1 MLRKATL
8 FWILVTLPSM
18 TAIAMYND
26 VLLTGLDS
34 SKSITLVVN
43 GAERPLGVVGAG
55 GDVSIPLDAN
65 LDAALDPN
73 KNYVVYKD
81 SCSRYVIFVKDS
93 DDEDRCR
100 RKNESAKADDPCGRC
115 VPVALIL
122 KGQFRAHPDAPAGAA
137 SAAPVGGG
145 STGFSLGAFGFAS
158 SKQTIIINAG
168 TGVPIIDGRFDD
180 AGYNRPRVIRIDEKG
195 SGLGGGGG
203 VNLAWAQSPVG
214 FRVGVAHEQDR
225 SSPTETVNGQRDLNG
240 LIFDQSGDARLG
252 STTLFVGPTVNLGAG
267 LFVTGGPVFSW
278 WDVELSQTGSL
289 RALCPN
295 PCVVVN
301 TDDVREKVDGTDVGF
316 HFGADYYPGNRW
328 FGFSVSVMRVTLK
341 DVYDPTRALALPR
354 DWKDVNV
361 FIGGTIRTSGGS
373 PRRLFR

>member
-1 MLRKATL
+1 MLRKTTL
-8 FWILVTLPSM
+8 LWILVTIPAM
-18 TAIAMYND
+18 TAIAMQKD
-26 VLLTGLDS
+26 VLLKGLDTN
-34 SKSITLVVN
+34 KTVTLVVD
-43 GAERPLGVVGAG
+43 GAERPLGVVGSAG
-55 GDVSIPLDAN
+55 DISIALDAN

-81 SCSRYVIFVKDS
+81 SCSRYAIFVKDS
-93 DDEDRCR
+93 DDEDDCR
-100 RKNESAKADDPCGRC
+100 RKNKSAKADDPCGRC

-122 KGQFRAHPDAPAGAA
+122 KGQVRAHPDAPSSSGT
-137 SAAPVGGG
+137 AAPSVAG

-158 SKQTIIINAG
+158 SNQTIIINAD
-168 TGVPIIDGRFDD
+168 TGVPIIDGRFDES
-180 AGYNRPRVIRIDEKG
+180 GYNRPRVIRIDEKG

-203 VNLAWAQSPVG
+203 VNLAWAQFPLG

-225 SSPTETVNGQRDLNG
+225 SSPTEIVNGQRDLNG
-240 LIFDQSGDARLG
+240 LIFDQSGNARLG
-252 STTLFVGPTVNLGAG
+252 STTLFFGPTVNLGAG
-267 LFVTGGPVFSW
+267 LFLTGGPVFSW

-301 TDDVREKVDGTDVGF
+301 TDDVSEKVDGTDVGF
-316 HFGADYYPGNRW
+316 HFGADYYPGNKW
-328 FGFSVSVMRVTLK
+328 LGFSVSVMRVTLK

-361 FIGGTIRTSGGS
+361 FIGGTIRTPGGN
-373 PRRLFR
+373 PLRLFR